1 MSRSWLSGLCA
12 AIGALAVYLLFWPVA
27 IDPEAWTPP
36 EPPDLIGVYAPNDM
50 LAETE
55 RLQAGPVP
63 ESVAIDANGN
73 VYTGLLDG
81 RIVRISSDRAP
92 EIVAETPGQKLGM
105 TFDASG
111 DMTVCNIQG
120 SILSVSVDGI
130 TRELVR
136 EVDGIPLRMTNDLDI
151 GPDGTIYFSESSTE
165 TSDTMADLLEH
176 RGNGR
181 LLAFH
186 PETGETEVLLSGL
199 YYANGVAVSA
209 NGSFVLVVETTEYRV
224 RRLWLS
230 GPRAGENEVLIENLP
245 GFPDGLSRDDED
257 LFWVAL
263 MTPRNG
269 FVDWALER
277 PWIRRVAARLPLS
290 LFAGA
295 APRYGFVL
303 AFDVDGNV
311 VHNLQD
317 PSGEAFAGIS
327 CVVRE
332 GDFLYFGSLL
342 EDDVG
347 VLRFP

>member
-1 MSRSWLSGLCA
+1 
-12 AIGALAVYLLFWPVA
+12 
-27 IDPEAWTPP
+27 
-36 EPPDLIGVYAPNDM
+36 
-50 LAETE
+50 
-55 RLQAGPVP
+55 
-63 ESVAIDANGN
+63 
-73 VYTGLLDG
+73 
-81 RIVRISSDRAP
+81 
-92 EIVAETPGQKLGM
+92 
-105 TFDASG
+105 
-111 DMTVCNIQG
+111 
-120 SILSVSVDGI
+120 
-130 TRELVR
+130 
-136 EVDGIPLRMTNDLDI
+136 
-151 GPDGTIYFSESSTE
+151 
-165 TSDTMADLLEH
+165 
-176 RGNGR
+176 
-181 LLAFH
+181 
-186 PETGETEVLLSGL
+186 
-199 YYANGVAVSA
+199 
-209 NGSFVLVVETTEYRV
+209 
-224 RRLWLS
+224 
-230 GPRAGENEVLIENLP
+230 
-245 GFPDGLSRDDED
+245 
-257 LFWVAL
+257 